1 MDAISQKSSDA
12 STNAHKCTI
21 EGCKN
26 KGPFNTENLLSRH
39 YKTAHSS
46 VKFGCYKCERKFT
59 DQAILFVHLSLN
71 HSVEI
76 PDKKQIL
83 LFDGSIEEPIG
94 FLEVEERLVFLD
106 EANGLM
112 EISDFGILPSDLAQ
126 HIQIIDSPQIETSE
140 EISSIDLPLND
151 GPNHDEFI
159 EEDLEN
165 DASEF
170 EYEYES
176 ENESENELKDSTNQ
190 ILQNVYT
197 INQDTL
203 DTAVHEEKMPKKGLE
218 TQETSNAGKFCSIC
232 SYVFWKKSDLDKH
245 VARVHEGKKPET
257 YGSSQVPK
265 RIIVSPKKSYFENCD
280 FPVSRNKKSKLDKS
294 YNTIYIN
301 DMPKKVYTNQMKT
314 LQKSCQTKVITVSL
328 KNDHF
333 NDLHVGKIEELP
345 EEVMNYIFSFLNI
358 QNMCRCAQVSRR
370 WKLIAYKRWHKVNLA
385 DKEVPFAFIGQLL
398 EFGTRY
404 LSLCWSNLHTRLNWD
419 VFPRKNH
426 PIFEGNLLR
435 SIDKKTV
442 KR

>member
-83 LFDGSIEEPIG
+83 LFDGSKEEPIG

-126 HIQIIDSPQIETSE
+126 HIQIIESMQDKHE
-140 EISSIDLPLND
+140 D
-151 GPNHDEFI
+151 GPNDDEII

-165 DASEF
+165 DASES

-176 ENESENELKDSTNQ
+176 ENESEHGEKISSDFEYESDTDAEQSDIDS
-190 ILQNVYT
+190 
-197 INQDTL
+197 DC
-203 DTAVHEEKMPKKGLE
+203 ER
-218 TQETSNAGKFCSIC
+218 F
-232 SYVFWKKSDLDKH
+232 
-245 VARVHEGKKPET
+245 
-257 YGSSQVPK
+257 
-265 RIIVSPKKSYFENCD
+265 
-280 FPVSRNKKSKLDKS
+280 
-294 YNTIYIN
+294 
-301 DMPKKVYTNQMKT
+301 
-314 LQKSCQTKVITVSL
+314 
-328 KNDHF
+328 
-333 NDLHVGKIEELP
+333 
-345 EEVMNYIFSFLNI
+345 
-358 QNMCRCAQVSRR
+358 
-370 WKLIAYKRWHKVNLA
+370 
-385 DKEVPFAFIGQLL
+385 
-398 EFGTRY
+398 
-404 LSLCWSNLHTRLNWD
+404 
-419 VFPRKNH
+419 
-426 PIFEGNLLR
+426 
-435 SIDKKTV
+435 
-442 KR
+442 

>member
-1 MDAISQKSSDA
+1 MDGISQKSSDT
-12 STNAHKCTI
+12 SKNTFKCSI
-21 EGCKN
+21 EGCHN
-26 KGPFNTENLLSRH
+26 ISPFNTQSLLSRH
-39 YKTAHSS
+39 FKTAHSS

-83 LFDGSIEEPIG
+83 LFDGSKVEPIG

-126 HIQIIDSPQIETSE
+126 HIQIIDSTQDKNVDGPNDDEIILEDLENNALEFEYEYKSE
-140 EISSIDLPLND
+140 NNISSIDLPLND
-151 GPNHDEFI
+151 
-159 EEDLEN
+159 
-165 DASEF
+165 S
-170 EYEYES
+170 S
-176 ENESENELKDSTNQ
+176 NQ
-190 ILQNVYT
+190 ISLQNIYT

-218 TQETSNAGKFCSIC
+218 IQETSNSGKFCSIC

-245 VARVHEGKKPET
+245 VARVHEGKNPET
-257 YGSSQVPK
+257 YGHSKMPK
-265 RIIVSPKKSYFENCD
+265 RIIVSPKKSGFENC
-280 FPVSRNKKSKLDKS
+280 VSRNKKIKHDKS

-358 QNMCRCAQVSRR
+358 QNMCKCAQVSRR
-370 WKLIAYKRWHKVNLA
+370 WKLIAYKRWHKGG
-385 DKEVPFAFIGQLL
+385 FQLL
-398 EFGTRY
+398 D
-404 LSLCWSNLHTRLNWD
+404 LNIT
-419 VFPRKNH
+419 KLKSH
-426 PIFEGNLLR
+426 M
-435 SIDKKTV
+435 TC
-442 KR
+442 

>member
-1 MDAISQKSSDA
+1 MDVISQKSSEVL
-12 STNAHKCTI
+12 TNTQKCTI

-26 KGPFNTENLLSRH
+26 RGPFNTENLLSRH
-39 YKTAHSS
+39 FKTAHSS

-83 LFDGSIEEPIG
+83 LFDGSKEEPIG

-112 EISDFGILPSDLAQ
+112 EISDFGILPSNLAQ
-126 HIQIIDSPQIETSE
+126 HIQIIDSTQIETSE
-140 EISSIDLPLND
+140 DIASIDLPLND
-151 GPNHDEFI
+151 
-159 EEDLEN
+159 
-165 DASEF
+165 
-170 EYEYES
+170 
-176 ENESENELKDSTNQ
+176 STNQ
-190 ILQNVYT
+190 ISLQNTYT
-197 INQDTL
+197 INQDTFE
-203 DTAVHEEKMPKKGLE
+203 TAVREEKMPKKGLE
-218 TQETSNAGKFCSIC
+218 LQETSNSGKFCSIC
-232 SYVFWKKSDLDKH
+232 SYVFWKKSDLDEH
-245 VARVHEGKKPET
+245 VARVHEVKKTQT
-257 YGSSQVPK
+257 YGHSQVPK

-280 FPVSRNKKSKLDKS
+280 FPVSRNKKIKVDKS

-301 DMPKKVYTNQMKT
+301 DIPKKMYTNQMKT
-314 LQKSCQTKVITVSL
+314 LQKSCQTKVITVSM
-328 KNDHF
+328 KNNEHDQF
-333 NDLHVGKIEELP
+333 NDFHVGKIEELP

>member
-1 MDAISQKSSDA
+1 MNKITKMDVISQKSNDI
-12 STNAHKCTI
+12 STNTQKCTM

-26 KGPFNTENLLSRH
+26 RGPFNTENLISRH
-39 YKTAHSS
+39 FKTAHSS

-83 LFDGSIEEPIG
+83 LFDGSKEEPIG

-112 EISDFGILPSDLAQ
+112 EISDFGILPSNLAQ
-126 HIQIIDSPQIETSE
+126 HIQIIDSTQIETSE
-140 EISSIDLPLND
+140 DIASIDLPLND
-151 GPNHDEFI
+151 
-159 EEDLEN
+159 
-165 DASEF
+165 
-170 EYEYES
+170 
-176 ENESENELKDSTNQ
+176 STNQ
-190 ILQNVYT
+190 ISLQNIYT
-197 INQDTL
+197 INHDTL
-203 DTAVHEEKMPKKGLE
+203 DTAVREEKMPKKGLE
-218 TQETSNAGKFCSIC
+218 IQETSNSGKFCSIC
-232 SYVFWKKSDLDKH
+232 SYVFWKKSDLDEH
-245 VARVHEGKKPET
+245 VARVHEVKKPQT
-257 YGSSQVPK
+257 YGHSQVPK
-265 RIIVSPKKSYFENCD
+265 RIIVSPKKSDFENCD
-280 FPVSRNKKSKLDKS
+280 FPVSRNKKIKVDKS

-301 DMPKKVYTNQMKT
+301 DIPKKIYTNQMKT

-328 KNDHF
+328 KNNEHDQF
-333 NDLHVGKIEELP
+333 NDFHVGKTEELP

-426 PIFEGNLLR
+426 PIFEGNPLR
-435 SIDKKTV
+435 GIDKKTV

>member
-39 YKTAHSS
+39 YKIAHSS

-83 LFDGSIEEPIG
+83 LFDGSKEEPIG

-151 GPNHDEFI
+151 
-159 EEDLEN
+159 
-165 DASEF
+165 
-170 EYEYES
+170 
-176 ENESENELKDSTNQ
+176 STNQ
-190 ILQNVYT
+190 IALQNIYT

-203 DTAVHEEKMPKKGLE
+203 DTTVHEEKMPKKGLE

-257 YGSSQVPK
+257 YGHSKVPK

-442 KR
+442 KK